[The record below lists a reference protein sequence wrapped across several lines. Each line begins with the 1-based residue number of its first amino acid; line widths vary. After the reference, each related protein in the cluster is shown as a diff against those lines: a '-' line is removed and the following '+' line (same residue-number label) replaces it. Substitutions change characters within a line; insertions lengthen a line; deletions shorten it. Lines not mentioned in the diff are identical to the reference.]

1 MPFYHQLGHLPE
13 KRHVVFRQPSGALY
27 QEELVGTQGF
37 SGLSSLVYHVFPPTK
52 VKQKDKP
59 YSVQPKIAIQNGLE
73 AMSFL
78 GFNIKPEKDYI
89 KSRKTLF
96 VNDAMHI
103 GMAAPSQS
111 TPYFF

>member
-1 MPFYHQLGHLPE
+1 MY
-13 KRHVVFRQPSGALY
+13 KRQVFRQPSGALY

-59 YSVQPKIAIQNGLE
+59 YSILPKIAVQNGLE
-73 AMSFL
+73 AMSFQ
-78 GFNIKPEKDYI
+78 GFKIQPDKDYI

-96 VNDAMHI
+96 VNAAMHI
-103 GMAAPSQS
+103 GLAAPQKLSLIHISSQ
-111 TPYFF
+111 P